1 VALTH
6 LDGSGFLHG
15 DYATIVGSTGN
26 LAYSP
31 TNTFLY
37 DRHQD
42 EFEQVMAYYWITQAQ
57 EYIQSL
63 GFGTGGSLPPV
74 NEEPQRL
81 RINQWGIDNSFAT
94 THKDEMRL
102 GKGGVDDAEDAEVI
116 LHEYGHA
123 IHFAQEFRF
132 STDEAGAIS
141 EGFGDYWAVTVSEHV
156 RASLGLPASS
166 DPACVADWDATSY
179 TSDVPH
185 CLRRVDEDLVYPDD
199 LVGQVHA
206 DGRIWSRALW
216 EIRGAVGP
224 ARADTA
230 ILSGQFG
237 FDGGTMPSL
246 AGRIVAA
253 ADDLFGAGVAGQV
266 DDVFEARGI
275 L

>member
-1 VALTH
+1 
-6 LDGSGFLHG
+6 
-15 DYATIVGSTGN
+15 
-26 LAYSP
+26 
-31 TNTFLY
+31 
-37 DRHQD
+37 
-42 EFEQVMAYYWITQAQ
+42 
-57 EYIQSL
+57 
-63 GFGTGGSLPPV
+63 
-74 NEEPQRL
+74 
-81 RINQWGIDNSFAT
+81 
-94 THKDEMRL
+94 
-102 GKGGVDDAEDAEVI
+102 
-116 LHEYGHA
+116 
-123 IHFAQEFRF
+123 
-132 STDEAGAIS
+132 
-141 EGFGDYWAVTVSEHV
+141 VTVSEHV

-266 DDVFEARGI
+266 EDVFEARGI